1 MIRHLRR
8 YAWRALALLA
18 LVLAILGIVLPV
30 LPTVPFVLLSAWA
43 AEKGWPEFEV
53 WLLHHRYFGPPIKN
67 WRARGIVPRKAKWLA
82 SLMMLGSALLLW
94 LSSLAWWLKLGV
106 ISSMLIV
113 AVWLWRRP
121 E

>member
-18 LVLAILGIVLPV
+18 LVLAILGLVLPV

-43 AEKGWPEFEV
+43 AEKGWPEFEA
-53 WLLHHRYFGPPIKN
+53 WLLRHRYFGPPIKN
-67 WRARGIVPRKAKWLA
+67 WRTAGKVPRQAKWLA
-82 SLMMLGSALLLW
+82 SLMMLASAVLLS
-94 LSSLAWWLKLGV
+94 LSSLVWWLKLAV
-106 ISSMLIV
+106 VSFMLIV
-113 AVWLWRRP
+113 TVWLWRRP